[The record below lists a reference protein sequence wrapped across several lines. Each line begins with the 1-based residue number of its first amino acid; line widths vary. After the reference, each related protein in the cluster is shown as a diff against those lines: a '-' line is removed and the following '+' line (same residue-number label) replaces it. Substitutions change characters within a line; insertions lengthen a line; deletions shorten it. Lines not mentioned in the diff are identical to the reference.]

1 MTTQTTGNGGLRRLV
16 GQPAVLNGAT
26 LRGLIAAAGLLV
38 VVFGPDD
45 NPFLAVVVGIGI
57 AVAGAVDLR
66 WPGPHNQVVRR
77 WRGVAQIVVGVA
89 LAAWPDPSAIVL
101 GRVVG
106 IWVLFVGLAALTR
119 ALLRRRH
126 PAVTRELLWGVV
138 LVLGGVV
145 LLVTPV
151 TGLGLIITGVAVTW
165 LIAAGIALS
174 YGLPH
179 LAAQQPLEVDPSETV
194 RILGLWL
201 EGREMAKGDSDQ
213 LDAKLFYDIGDRR
226 VRLTRFAV
234 LLILSVV
241 IATLGILTDS
251 TAVVIGAMLVAPLMT
266 PIMGAANGLVSGRPA
281 RAAASATIVAAGALT
296 AILLAATMA
305 RFLPVFGEIETN
317 TQITARV
324 SPTLLDLLIA
334 LAAGAAGAFAL
345 SREDVADSLP
355 GVAVAVALV
364 PPLAVVGVSFEA
376 GTMGDA
382 VGALLLFLTNLVAII
397 LAGGFVFLLMGIA
410 PLRRVREHR
419 RRLLTYTVTLAAG
432 VLILSIPLGLTGQQ
446 ITRSVSDTSLTTDA
460 VQDWLTNRPDAA
472 VVRVDVDGDDVEVV
486 VVGEGDPPD
495 GGSLADAVDAA
506 LGRDVTVG
514 LRWIPEVRRTF
525 G

>member
-1 MTTQTTGNGGLRRLV
+1 MTTRTSEHGGLRRLV

-26 LRGLIAAAGLLV
+26 LRGLIAAVGLLV
-38 VVFGPDD
+38 VVFGPSEER
-45 NPFLAVVVGIGI
+45 FLAFVVGAAI
-57 AVAGAVDLR
+57 AVAGVVDLL
-66 WPGPHNQVVRR
+66 WPGPRNRVVRR
-77 WRGVAQIVVGVA
+77 WRGVAQIVVGCA
-89 LAAWPDPSAIVL
+89 LAAWPDPSASVL

-106 IWVLFVGLAALTR
+106 VWVLFVGLAALTR
-119 ALLRRRH
+119 GTMGRRGNTAT
-126 PAVTRELLWGVV
+126 PELLWGGA
-138 LVLGGVV
+138 LVIGGVI
-145 LLVTPV
+145 LLAAPV
-151 TGLGLIITGVAVTW
+151 TGLGFIIGGVAVAW

-174 YGLPH
+174 YGLPRV
-179 LAAQQPLEVDPSETV
+179 ASREPLEVDPSETV

-201 EGREMAKGDSDQ
+201 GGREMAEADTER

-234 LLILSVV
+234 LLVLSVV

-266 PIMGAANGLVSGRPA
+266 PIMGTANGLVSGRPG
-281 RAAASATIVAAGALT
+281 RAAASATMVAAGALA
-296 AILLAATMA
+296 AIVLAAA
-305 RFLPVFGEIETN
+305 LSRFLPVFGEIAEN
-317 TQITARV
+317 SQITARV

-364 PPLAVVGVSFEA
+364 PPLAVVGVCFEV
-376 GTMGDA
+376 GRMGDA

-419 RRLLTYTVTLAAG
+419 RRLVTYAVTVLAG
-432 VLILSIPLGLTGQQ
+432 VLILSIPLGLTGQR
-446 ITRSVSDTSLTTDA
+446 ITQSVTDTRAATDA
-460 VQDWLTNRPDAA
+460 VRGWLSDRPDAA
-472 VVRVDVDGDDVEVV
+472 VVSVDVDGDDVEVV
-486 VVGEGDPPD
+486 VVGEDDPPD
-495 GGSLADAVDAA
+495 GASLADAVEDA
-506 LGRDVTVG
+506 LDRQVTVG
-514 LRWIPEVRRTF
+514 LRWIPEVRRTYD
-525 G
+525 